1 MVVLRVSLAHTISE
15 KGHSRR
21 SERHFRLSL
30 KSGGIADIVAL
41 HHLNQERWASGSRS
55 DLEQDDGESGIAD
68 QDGLDEQVPFRDWMM
83 VGMV

>member
-1 MVVLRVSLAHTISE
+1 M
-15 KGHSRR
+15 
-21 SERHFRLSL
+21 
-30 KSGGIADIVAL
+30 ADIVAL